1 MQLISIG
8 HGNVINAR
16 RVIAILGPDSAPV
29 KRMIQEARDQELLI
43 DASCGRRTRGVLV
56 MDTNHVILSSAHPG
70 TLAGRVDPSWSEAKE
85 DEEEKG

>member
-16 RVIAILGPDSAPV
+16 RIIAIVSPDSAPV
-29 KRMIQEARDQELLI
+29 KRIIQEARDQGLLI
-43 DASCGRRTRGVLV
+43 DASCGRRTRGVVV

-70 TLAGRVDPSWSEAKE
+70 TLAGRVDPAWPEE
-85 DEEEKG
+85 EEEKG

>member
-29 KRMIQEARDQELLI
+29 KRRKP
-43 DASCGRRTRGVLV
+43 GTRGC
-56 MDTNHVILSSAHPG
+56 
-70 TLAGRVDPSWSEAKE
+70 
-85 DEEEKG
+85 

>member
-29 KRMIQEARDQELLI
+29 KRMIRK
-43 DASCGRRTRGVLV
+43 
-56 MDTNHVILSSAHPG
+56 PG
-70 TLAGRVDPSWSEAKE
+70 QGC
-85 DEEEKG
+85 

>member
-16 RVIAILGPDSAPV
+16 RIIAIVSPDSAPV
-29 KRMIQEARDQELLI
+29 KRIVQEARDQGLLI
-43 DASCGRRTRGVLV
+43 DASCGRRTRGVVV

-70 TLAGRVDPSWSEAKE
+70 TLAGRIDPSWLEAE
-85 DEEEKG
+85 EEEKG